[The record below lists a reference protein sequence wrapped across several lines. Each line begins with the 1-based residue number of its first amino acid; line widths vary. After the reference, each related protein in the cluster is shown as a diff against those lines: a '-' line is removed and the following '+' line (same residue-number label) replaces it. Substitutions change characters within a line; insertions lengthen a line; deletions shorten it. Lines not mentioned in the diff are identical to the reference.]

1 MCRDRRLADSTS
13 DTNDDRT
20 MSDDDEVR
28 YSSEYLK
35 YDIVHGAN
43 HRE

>member
-1 MCRDRRLADSTS
+1 MCRDRRLSDSTS

-28 YSSEYLK
+28 YSSEYLE